1 MSMKINIL
9 IVEDDFTSQMLL
21 KMVVKSIGD
30 NIYTTDNGTDAIE
43 IFKNNPINLVIT
55 DLRLYDING
64 LDGFKTTKAI
74 RELNKDVIIIAQSAY
89 VFNEEIKSIKELGA
103 NYFIPKP
110 IDKSVLFHYIKKH
123 FPI

>member
-1 MSMKINIL
+1 MKINIL

-89 VFNEEIKSIKELGA
+89 VFNE
-103 NYFIPKP
+103 
-110 IDKSVLFHYIKKH
+110 
-123 FPI
+123 